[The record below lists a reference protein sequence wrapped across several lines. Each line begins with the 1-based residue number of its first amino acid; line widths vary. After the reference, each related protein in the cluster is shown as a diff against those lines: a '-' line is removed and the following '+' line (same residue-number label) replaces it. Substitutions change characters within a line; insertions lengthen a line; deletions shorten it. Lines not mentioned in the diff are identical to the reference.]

1 MHSLRRTWHWVRSQ
15 NKTLFSTRFLFQWQF
30 FSSYLNSSCN
40 MIFGNVDHFLNSW
53 RFIMRETG
61 KVSQIILNY
70 QERILHLSNFF
81 SKPDIFPWKI
91 EGTGG
96 IFLSI
101 VHDEEIQEN
110 FVLRHFKEDSEIFR
124 PLIFSLFPENDGGR
138 CFELFWVFEE
148 VLMKKQGQ
156 SCSSSKKVWQGDDHL
171 LFGDQVNFT

>member
-1 MHSLRRTWHWVRSQ
+1 MHSLRRIWHWVRSQ

-40 MIFGNVDHFLNSW
+40 MISENVDHFLNSW

-101 VHDEEIQEN
+101 VHDEEMQEN
-110 FVLRHFKEDSEIFR
+110 MCYGISRRTQKYSDHWFSVCFPKMMEAASLSFFEFLRKSW
-124 PLIFSLFPENDGGR
+124 
-138 CFELFWVFEE
+138 C
-148 VLMKKQGQ
+148 
-156 SCSSSKKVWQGDDHL
+156 CL
-171 LFGDQVNFT
+171 LYTSPSPRD